1 MKPMIRC
8 LLAGALCAILLPAQA
23 KWGDISYDPSPTKI
37 DEDYNAKYDMFGL
50 ISFVVAGNSG
60 MTMIQQSFES
70 GFVGG
75 QVIDD
80 WVSIGSTRVR
90 FGFGNSLDQIQW
102 RALIGQV
109 DTQTT
114 TFGVTH
120 PHGTYG
126 NTADVANQPRNYI
139 VDNFYLTS
147 DPTSGVTTPGY
158 FVMQFEKPVSTVSFS
173 MTDYAAAPGELQDQ
187 SLWNGQSFANAQLVH
202 NTNRHI
208 PYSTPDE
215 GSGGEVGFVLGTGGY
230 SDAPPYVRA
239 PFNLVALRLNG
250 NDSTIGFDN
259 ITASLA
265 PVPEPETYG
274 MMLAGLGMFVVLRRR
289 QIV

>member
-8 LLAGALCAILLPAQA
+8 LLAGALCVILLPAEA
-23 KWGDISYDPSPTKI
+23 KWGDVSYDPSPAKI
-37 DEDYNAKYDMFGL
+37 DEDYDAKFDTFGFM
-50 ISFVVAGNSG
+50 SFIVAGNSG
-60 MTMIQQSFES
+60 MAMIQQSFES
-70 GFVGG
+70 GFVGR
-75 QVIDD
+75 QVIND

-102 RALIGQV
+102 SALIGQV

-114 TFGVTH
+114 TYGVNH

-126 NTADVANQPRNYI
+126 NTTDVVNQPRNYI
-139 VDNFYLTS
+139 VDNFYLTNN
-147 DPTSGVTTPGY
+147 PASGVTTPGY
-158 FVMQFEKPVSTVSFS
+158 FVMQFEKPVTTVSFS
-173 MTDYAAAPGELQDQ
+173 MTDYAAASGEIQDL

-202 NTNRHI
+202 NTNRPI
-208 PYSTPDE
+208 AYSTSNE
-215 GSGGEVGFVLGTGGY
+215 VSGGDVQFALGTSDY
-230 SDAPPYVRA
+230 SDASQHTRT
-239 PFNLVALRLNG
+239 PFNLVAMRLNG